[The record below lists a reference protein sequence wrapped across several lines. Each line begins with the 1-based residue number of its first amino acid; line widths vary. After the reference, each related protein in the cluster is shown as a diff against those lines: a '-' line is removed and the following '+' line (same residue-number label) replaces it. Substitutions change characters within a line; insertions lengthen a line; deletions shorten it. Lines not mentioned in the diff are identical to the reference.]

1 MSLGAFTEGDHWHG
15 LPVVTDLGS
24 AIERCRVVATGT
36 IVPVPASAA
45 AHPSSYRCTLFDGT
59 GQIDLLFLGR
69 AQVPGLTL
77 GARCRVEGTARMDH
91 GRLTLWNPLYDLE
104 PLGNDGDRPPRNA
117 HG

>member
-1 MSLGAFTEGDHWHG
+1 VSLGECTGGDLWG
-15 LPVVTDLGS
+15 GPPVVTDLGFAVS
-24 AIERCRVVATGT
+24 RCRVVATGT

-45 AHPSSYRCTLFDGT
+45 GHPSSYRCTLFDGT

-69 AQVPGLTL
+69 PQVRGMTL

-104 PLGNDGDRPPRNA
+104 PLGSDGDWPPRSA